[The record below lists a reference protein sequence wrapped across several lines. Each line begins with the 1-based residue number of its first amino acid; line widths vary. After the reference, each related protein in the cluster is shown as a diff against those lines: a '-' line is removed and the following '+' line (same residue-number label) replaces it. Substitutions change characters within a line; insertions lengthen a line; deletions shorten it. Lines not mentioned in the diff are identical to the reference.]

1 MEQALIIG
9 AGPVGLT
16 MALELARRGIP
27 PRIVDRADG
36 PPRESRAIGV
46 NPRSLDILDPAG
58 VTDLILAEGQR
69 IDRARLMHRGRTV
82 GCIEFGRLDHRFP
95 FMTALAQR
103 RTQQILEA
111 RLNEMGVRVERGV
124 TFEGLSWREGM
135 ALARLRSAAGMEE
148 CATRRLIGCDGA
160 HSAVRQS
167 AGIAFEG
174 RAFEHDWSLMDAEID
189 WPLPQGEVVL
199 DFSPAGTL
207 FSIPLGDGIR
217 RLVRNGPAP
226 EALLPATARLGRVLW
241 RSDFR
246 ISHRLA
252 RKFRAGAVFLAG
264 DAAHIHSPAGA
275 RGMNGGIED
284 AATLAWL
291 VAEGREEIYESLRRP
306 AAARVLR
313 QVDRQTR
320 QADQRGGALL
330 GLRLGIAGL
339 ALRAGPLQ
347 RLAAR
352 FITALDT
359 PMPVWLDKSGGTP
372 RSRA

>member
-1 MEQALIIG
+1 MEEALIIG

-16 MALELARRGIP
+16 AALELARRGIA
-27 PRIVDRADG
+27 PRIVDSASG
-36 PPRESRAIGV
+36 PPLESRAIGV
-46 NPRSLDILDPAG
+46 NPRSLDILEPAG
-58 VTDLILAEGQR
+58 VTERILAEGQR
-69 IDRARLMHRGRTV
+69 INRARLMQAGRTV
-82 GCIEFGRLDHRFP
+82 GCIEFGRLGHRFP

-111 RLNEMGVRVERGV
+111 RLQETGIGVEWGIA
-124 TFEGLSWREGM
+124 FEGLERRDGF
-135 ALARLRSAAGMEE
+135 ALVRLRSAGGIEE
-148 CATRRLIGCDGA
+148 CAARRLVGCDGA
-160 HSAVRQS
+160 HSGVRRA

-174 RAFEHDWSLMDAEID
+174 RAWEHDWSLMDAEID
-189 WPLPQGEVVL
+189 WPLPQDEVVL
-199 DFSPAGTL
+199 DFSPEGML
-207 FSIPLGDGIR
+207 FSIPLGGGIR
-217 RLVRNGPAP
+217 RLVRNGPAA
-226 EALLPATARLGRVLW
+226 EELLPPAARLGRVLW

-252 RKFRAGAVFLAG
+252 RNFQAGAIFLAG

-291 VAEGREEIYESLRRP
+291 VAEGREHAYEAMRRP

-330 GLRLGIAGL
+330 GLRLALAGL
-339 ALRAGPLQ
+339 ALRAGPVQ

-359 PMPVWLDKSGGTP
+359 PLPAWLNEAGTK
-372 RSRA
+372 RQTRA